1 MDVAATIN
9 RVKAEFKEYLR
20 AERPDWAENTVAT
33 YVADA
38 FYASKNG
45 VFPSFWKAFENDET
59 LDAVSSRA
67 ITFTNRN
74 AASIGIFAPF
84 AGSNAALGRSRN
96 PFR

>member
-9 RVKAEFKEYLR
+9 RIKAEFKEYLR

-45 VFPSFWKAFENDET
+45 VFRAF
-59 LDAVSSRA
+59 
-67 ITFTNRN
+67 
-74 AASIGIFAPF
+74 
-84 AGSNAALGRSRN
+84 GRR
-96 PFR
+96 